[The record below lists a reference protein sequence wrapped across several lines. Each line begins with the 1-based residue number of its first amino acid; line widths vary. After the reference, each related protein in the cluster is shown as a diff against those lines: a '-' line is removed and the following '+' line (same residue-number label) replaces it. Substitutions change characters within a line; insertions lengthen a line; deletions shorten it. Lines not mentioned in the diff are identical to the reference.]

1 MREQLNEIQANLL
14 RQGKKYTTTDDIGVF
29 KKGEEVVVNSV
40 KVYGGEMRIE
50 LIGDK
55 GKKDFF
61 IIDLNDNLDVS

>member
-1 MREQLNEIQANLL
+1 MKEQLNEIQASLL
-14 RQGKKYTTTDDIGVF
+14 RQGKKYTITDDIGVF
-29 KKGEEVVVNSV
+29 KKGEEVVVNNV